1 MKKIY
6 TLFVMMCV
14 VLGASANPVYYVD
27 KKLAVT
33 QIEKT
38 SKHFVQEA
46 IRQALAMQTEAAAA
60 PTAAEPV
67 DTVDIVATNLFID
80 EFEFFGTVYTTVEAS
95 NDEYLVQLSARDFL
109 LAGEYTSDFFS
120 LSECV
125 IQDKV
130 DEEKISLIAANLT
143 VVGVGNK
150 RTIVGGVVGENNVL
164 YNLDLSFVIPEAT
177 DTVKIV
183 FNTPAQSAW
192 YSESGDYYITNR
204 NEDYLVYLDI
214 IAEQDNFAGEY
225 TVEDFI
231 MTFTY
236 VYEFV
241 DGDTI
246 YAPAIDAKATVTAID
261 EKIVHVDAELV
272 SKNSKRYMISTDVE
286 LPQPHFTLDEKTGSV
301 DKTFTVEDY
310 VILKDMDGSFTLDI
324 YDGANYLALL
334 FYAEKD
340 ENTVIPVGTYTI
352 DYSKQAGTVEASS
365 GANDQGQVSYSFY
378 STMNAAGN
386 LTTPIY
392 FLVSGTVEVSVEG
405 DKLKL
410 EVNAVNS
417 YDVPVHVVC
426 EYQLELGA
434 AVENVMLENGGIRKV
449 VQDNQ
454 LYIIK
459 EGVKY
464 DVLGVKL

>member
-14 VLGASANPVYYVD
+14 VLGASANPIYCVN
-27 KKLAVT
+27 KKVEFSP
-33 QIEKT
+33 IEKA
-38 SKHFVQEA
+38 SKHYSHEA
-46 IRQALAMQTEAAAA
+46 IRQALAVPSEVAK
-60 PTAAEPV
+60 AAESAEHV
-67 DTVDIVATNLFID
+67 DTVSIVATDLYID
-80 EFEFFGTVYTTVEAS
+80 EFAFLGMVFVTVEAS
-95 NDEYLVQLSARDFL
+95 NEEYSLTLVANNYLTP
-109 LAGEYTSDFFS
+109 GEYGTETFS
-120 LSECV
+120 LQSSV

-130 DEEKISLIAANLT
+130 NMVEILLTDVDLT
-143 VVGVGNK
+143 VTGEGNA
-150 RTIVGGVVGENNVL
+150 RTIVGSVVGENNVL
-164 YNLDLSFVIPEAT
+164 YNLDLSFVAPETT
-177 DTVKIV
+177 DTVEIV
-183 FNTPAQSAW
+183 FDTPAEAVW
-192 YSESGDYYITNR
+192 YSGSGDYYIH
-204 NEDYLVYLDI
+204 NENEEYVIYLDI
-214 IAEQDNFAGEY
+214 IAEQDKLVGEFTADDFLLNY
-225 TVEDFI
+225 TAVCEI
-231 MTFTY
+231 
-236 VYEFV
+236 V
-241 DGDTI
+241 DGEKI
-246 YAPAIDAKATVTAID
+246 AAYALDAKAVATEIG
-261 EKIVHVDAELV
+261 ERLVHIEAEVLGR
-272 SKNSKRYMISTDVE
+272 NFKRYMISTDVE

-410 EVNAVNS
+410 EVNALNS

-434 AVENVMLENGGIRKV
+434 AVEDIMLENGGIRKV
-449 VQDNQ
+449 VQDDQ

-464 DVLGVKL
+464 GVLGVKL